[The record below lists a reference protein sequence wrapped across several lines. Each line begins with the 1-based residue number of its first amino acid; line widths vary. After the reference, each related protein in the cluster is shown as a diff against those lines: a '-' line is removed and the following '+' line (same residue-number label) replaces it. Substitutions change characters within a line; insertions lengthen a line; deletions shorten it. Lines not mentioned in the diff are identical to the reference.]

1 MFNYHFQILLDHQKR
16 LEEKLQIDFSD
27 CQRRLEKESLVLDE
41 YKDEVEGHVKELQ
54 SQIQE
59 GTQIEKV
66 VLYKNYIQKTIDL
79 IDQKR
84 KAIFALEGELEK
96 AKKALIQ
103 ASTKRKVLE
112 KLREKARV
120 SFTQKMEKAVRKFL
134 DEVSLRRYITGSA
147 GIDEKLIHD
156 LATAGFKSQKDHP
169 D

>member
-1 MFNYHFQILLDHQKR
+1 LFNFHFQILLDHQKR
-16 LEEKLQIDFSD
+16 LEEKLQSDFSD
-27 CQRRLEKESLVLDE
+27 CQRRLEKESLVLYE

-59 GTQIEKV
+59 GTRIEKV
-66 VLYKNYIQKTIDL
+66 VLYKNYIQKTLDL

-84 KAIFALEGELEK
+84 KSIFALEGELEK

-112 KLREKARV
+112 KLREKARA

-134 DEVSLRRYITGSA
+134 DEVSIRRYITGSA
-147 GIDEKLIHD
+147 GIDEKVIHD